1 MRSIKKSY
9 LGTALE
15 LKSFRLWV
23 KGKHLARRK
32 FQILAVQ
39 GKKLLTSRN
48 GDGKIMPSVRI
59 VTGHKNDIVE
69 PV

>member
-9 LGTALE
+9 FGTALE

-32 FQILAVQ
+32 FQIVVVQ

-48 GDGKIMPSVRI
+48 GDRKIMQSVRI
-59 VTGHKNDIVE
+59 VSGHTTRMI
-69 PV
+69 

>member
-48 GDGKIMPSVRI
+48 GDRKIMPSVRI
-59 VTGHKNDIVE
+59 VSGHPTRMI
-69 PV
+69 